1 MTICKQL
8 LISGRVQGVFFRHST
23 FKRAQKIGQL
33 SGWVKN
39 LSDGR
44 VEVLVQ
50 GPAEQA
56 EQLVAYCHKGPPAAR
71 VDSVDIQNEVPA
83 GDLPDFHVSH

>member
-1 MTICKQL
+1 MICKHL
-8 LISGRVQGVFFRHST
+8 WISGRVQGVFFRRST

-44 VEVLVQ
+44 VEVLVA
-50 GPAEQA
+50 GPAEQV
-56 EQLVAYCHKGPPAAR
+56 EQLLVYCRKGPPAAR
-71 VDSVDIQNEVPA
+71 VDQLEIKSESPGENLNPFEIQ
-83 GDLPDFHVSH
+83 

>member
-1 MTICKQL
+1 MSTICKHL
-8 LISGRVQGVFFRHST
+8 WISGRVQGVFFRHST

-33 SGWVKN
+33 RGWVKN

-50 GPAEQA
+50 GPAA
-56 EQLVAYCHKGPPAAR
+56 EVEALIAYCHKGPPAAR
-71 VDSVDIQNEVPA
+71 VDQVEIKDA
-83 GDLPDFHVSH
+83 VSDQALNPFAVH